1 MKLVLGQDAAVAAWV
16 ARKLGFDDPEFF
28 GPCSA
33 ILVSDDQHNALAGV
47 VFSGYRDIYKS
58 IEISCAADSPRWAT
72 RGVIHALLRYPF
84 DQLGCERVQVTIP
97 LRNERARRFCKGI
110 GFTQEGIMRRGFG
123 RDHAVV
129 MSMLRHEYAR
139 LFKRNKRNEQEVQQ
153 RARRA

>member
-1 MKLVLGQDAAVAAWV
+1 MKLVLGQDQAVAAWV
-16 ARKLGFDDPEFF
+16 ARKIGFDDPDFF

-33 ILVSDDQHNALAGV
+33 ILVADNDDTALAGV
-47 VFSGYRDIYKS
+47 VFSGFRDVYKS

-72 RGVIHALLRYPF
+72 RGVIHALLAYPF

-129 MSMLRHEYAR
+129 MSLLRHEYAR
-139 LFKRNKRNEQEVQQ
+139 LFKRKKRNVEAEEQ
-153 RARRA
+153 RTRRA